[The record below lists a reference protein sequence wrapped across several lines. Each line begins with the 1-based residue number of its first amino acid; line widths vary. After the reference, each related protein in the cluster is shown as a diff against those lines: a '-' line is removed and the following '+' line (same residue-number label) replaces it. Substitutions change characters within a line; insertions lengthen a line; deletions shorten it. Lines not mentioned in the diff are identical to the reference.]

1 MNKTIL
7 LLAIFFQVL
16 IISCNQNT
24 SQKEIQDSE
33 KETEDSII
41 AGIREDSIRRAN
53 EEIKAANEATVS
65 EKIYIYDTNDPMASY
80 YFEDYRKAKN
90 SISLT
95 VKEFYGAPYNVP
107 IKCYVTGDVSALEI
121 NHNKFNLTRG
131 DNFIRVNLNLELGY
145 NEVPIHAWG
154 ALGLNSMLGSSGKL
168 HITVEPQ
175 N

>member
-53 EEIKAANEATVS
+53 EEIKAANEATVAGQ
-65 EKIYIYDTNDPMASY
+65 KIHQLQVLATC
-80 YFEDYRKAKN
+80 
-90 SISLT
+90 L
-95 VKEFYGAPYNVP
+95 
-107 IKCYVTGDVSALEI
+107 L
-121 NHNKFNLTRG
+121 
-131 DNFIRVNLNLELGY
+131 
-145 NEVPIHAWG
+145 
-154 ALGLNSMLGSSGKL
+154 
-168 HITVEPQ
+168 
-175 N
+175 